1 MLKRSGMTVLY
12 KPRLMVG
19 DAVIEEDSD
28 SNEVKRSQYSKS
40 QVPVVICHSKMT
52 KVFKMSIQVKV
63 APRTRESWQ

>member
-19 DAVIEEDSD
+19 DSVTEEDSE
-28 SNEVKRSQYSKS
+28 SNEVKRSQYNKS
-40 QVPVVICHSKMT
+40 QVPVVICHSKVT
-52 KVFKMSIQVKV
+52 TVFKMSIKVKV